1 MKRGSVG
8 IWIGLAIAAVGIGM
22 AVMNPGRDAY
32 NDYATARLSDYLNR
46 EVCLNTDDILG
57 IDLEDACTDLI
68 SENQDELRELIS
80 DNTQRS
86 NYGVL
91 SLYQT
96 NLSAHG
102 LLPAEVRSFL
112 PPQLLPAY
120 QFKTVG
126 VFGNFMTYEAKK
138 Q

>member
-1 MKRGSVG
+1 MKRGSIG
-8 IWIGLAIAAVGIGM
+8 IWIGLAIAAAGIGM
-22 AVMNPGRDAY
+22 AATNPGEAAY
-32 NDYATARLSDYLNR
+32 DEYATARLSEYLNR
-46 EVCLNTDDILG
+46 EVCPDAPDVLG
-57 IDLEDACTDLI
+57 IDLEDLCADLV
-68 SENQDELRELIS
+68 EDNQDDLREIIS

-96 NLSAHG
+96 NLSAHR
-102 LLPAEVRSFL
+102 LLPAEIRSFL

-120 QFKTVG
+120 RFKTVG
-126 VFGNFMTYEAKK
+126 ILGNFVTYEAKK

>member
-1 MKRGSVG
+1 MKRGSIG

-22 AVMNPGRDAY
+22 AATNPGEAAY
-32 NDYATARLSDYLNR
+32 NEYATARLSDYLNR
-46 EVCLNTDDILG
+46 EVCPNTDDILG
-57 IDLEDACTDLI
+57 IDLKDACTDLI

-80 DNTQRS
+80 ENTRRS

-120 QFKTVG
+120 QFKTAG
-126 VFGNFMTYEAKK
+126 LFGNFVTYEAKK